1 MKCVL
6 MSAPATT
13 GFSRPRGLH
22 VLVTSGVA
30 ALAPGIPRK
39 RRCHSTDLWSI
50 ALALLKWDAG
60 VNIDRLRA
68 LYDAADVRPR

>member
-1 MKCVL
+1 MKCVP
-6 MSAPATT
+6 MSALATT
-13 GFSRPRGLH
+13 GLSRPRGLH

-30 ALAPGIPRK
+30 ALAQASGASGGRI
-39 RRCHSTDLWSI
+39 RRIWSI
-50 ALALLKWDAG
+50 VLALLNWDAG